1 MGGRRGHVH
10 GDGGDAVRGGE
21 GCAHSEVP
29 HVPGGHGG
37 GRALVGLARGAAYWG
52 AGLVGRGKR
61 GVAGRGGAWL
71 LVGGISETAAA
82 IPCRAKMNG
91 VVCWKAVLH

>member
-1 MGGRRGHVH
+1 M
-10 GDGGDAVRGGE
+10 RGGE
-21 GCAHSEVP
+21 GRAHSEVP
-29 HVPGGHGG
+29 HIPGGHGG
-37 GRALVGLARGAAYWG
+37 GGRALITLARGA

-61 GVAGRGGAWL
+61 GMAGRGGAWL
-71 LVGGISETAAA
+71 LVVVGGIGETAA